1 MPDLGVSEQ
10 VAAIVAEG
18 KHLRQVCEKQKA
30 EIEHLRIQNDWL
42 MHEVNVLRDIRHS
55 YEMKFDDKNG
65 EILGLNV
72 DCEVFKG
79 ELAKAREEHNSLN
92 AKHASSQEQ
101 IVDLE
106 AKVSRR
112 EKQMHKLISTIYRKA
127 RTAHVAVIALK
138 AAYKLVS
145 KLAERATLKHVLEVA
160 QQAPIEE
167 AVENDVAKA
176 LKSAGI
182 QIASDGAGTA
192 MQTSPVSSNDTPTKD
207 EE

>member
-1 MPDLGVSEQ
+1 MTDLGVSEQ

-65 EILGLNV
+65 EILGLN
-72 DCEVFKG
+72 G
-79 ELAKAREEHNSLN
+79 ELAKARQEHNALN
-92 AKHASSQEQ
+92 AKHDASQDQ
-101 IVDLE
+101 IADLG

-112 EKQMHKLISTIYRKA
+112 EKQMHKLINTIYCKA
-127 RTAHVAVIALK
+127 RTAHVAIIALK
-138 AAYKLVS
+138 AAYKLVP
-145 KLAERATLKHVLEVA
+145 KLEERATLKHVLEVA

-167 AVENDVAKA
+167 AVENDVTKA

-182 QIASDGAGTA
+182 KIAADRAGTT
-192 MQTSPVSSNDTPTKD
+192 MQTSPIAPNDTPTKD